1 MSMPQELK
9 KNTFEVNSQNIKQ
22 DIDKQVTFVLVIKL
36 QKYIFEQ
43 IIRIIL
49 ARNLYFLKPY
59 YDGNIHTYITS

>member
-49 ARNLYFLKPY
+49 TRNLYFLKPY
-59 YDGNIHTYITS
+59 YDGNIHTYVTS

>member
-43 IIRIIL
+43 
-49 ARNLYFLKPY
+49 NYFSP
-59 YDGNIHTYITS
+59 